1 VRVCGWL
8 QSAGGGIY
16 GLWVGLG
23 LYHMVRVVQHLTWFV
38 YSKPLKRAL
47 LRVKLEQRA
56 AAAAAAADGGPWGGN
71 TAMVM

>member
-1 VRVCGWL
+1 
-8 QSAGGGIY
+8 
-16 GLWVGLG
+16 
-23 LYHMVRVVQHLTWFV
+23 MVRMLEHLVWFV

-56 AAAAAAADGGPWGGN
+56 TAAAAAAAADSGDWGGN

>member
-1 VRVCGWL
+1 VWL

-23 LYHMVRVVQHLTWFV
+23 LYHMVRMLQHLGWFV

-47 LRVKLEQRA
+47 LRVKLERR
-56 AAAAAAADGGPWGGN
+56 AAAAAADGGRWGGN